1 MNFETVKLSLIKN
14 LKVEIYSQGETVFN
28 SGEASNGKLYFL
40 LEGQISIRV
49 DGFSEAHTTMIEK
62 GMFFGEISVINKLPR
77 NETAT
82 ILSGFARIIALQGA
96 DFTQA
101 IVLNQSILKKLLD
114 SSNNRLNAAL
124 NYYIFRRTSIEDSEI
139 NEDVIQYNRR
149 NFKDMLNHIHNP
161 NSFFYRK
168 DSIIYKDFDIC
179 KGNFYIVESGQ
190 VATFRKYNEKSDYLL
205 VVIHEEGDI
214 FGEQAFFN
222 SDFRREKAVVT
233 SQNVRVREINKDSFD
248 KLLHYK
254 SEYLLH
260 FIQMILWKV
269 YKIEDK
275 INRLQDS
282 NNLEL

>member
-1 MNFETVKLSLIKN
+1 MNLETVKLSLIKN
-14 LKVEIYSQGETVFN
+14 LKIEIYSQGETVFN
-28 SGEASNGKLYFL
+28 SGEVSNGKLYFL

-62 GMFFGEISVINKLPR
+62 GMFFGEISIINKLPR

-82 ILSGFARIIALQGA
+82 ILSGFARIIALRGA

-114 SSNNRLNAAL
+114 SANNRLNTAL
-124 NYYIFRRTSIEDSEI
+124 NYFIFRRTSIEESKI
-139 NEDVIQYNRR
+139 NEDVIQYNRK
-149 NFKDMLNHIHNP
+149 NLKDMLNHIHNP

-168 DSIIYKDFDIC
+168 DSIIYKDFDFC
-179 KGNFYIVESGQ
+179 EGNFYMVESGQ
-190 VATFRKYNEKSDYLL
+190 VTTFRKYNEKSDYLL

-222 SDFRREKAVVT
+222 SDLRKEKAVVT
-233 SQNVRVREINKDSFD
+233 SQNVRIREINKDTFN
-248 KLLHYK
+248 KLLNFK
-254 SEYLLH
+254 SEYFFY

-269 YKIEDK
+269 YNIEDK
-275 INRLQDS
+275 INRVQDS
-282 NNLEL
+282 NNLE

>member
-1 MNFETVKLSLIKN
+1 MNFETVKLSLFKN
-14 LKVEIYSQGETVFN
+14 LKIEIYSQGEAVFN

-49 DGFSEAHTTMIEK
+49 DGFSEAHTTLIDK

-77 NETAT
+77 NETAI
-82 ILSGFARIIALQGA
+82 ILSGFARIIALRGS

-124 NYYIFRRTSIEDSEI
+124 NYYIFRRTSIEDSSI
-139 NEDVIQYNRR
+139 NEEVLQQNRK
-149 NFKDMLNHIHNP
+149 NLKDMLDQIHNP

-168 DSIIYKDFDIC
+168 DSIIYKDFDFC
-179 KGNFYIVESGQ
+179 RGNFYMVESGQ
-190 VATFRKYNEKSDYLL
+190 VTTFRKYNEKSDYLL
-205 VVIHEEGDI
+205 IVIHEEGDI
-214 FGEQAFFN
+214 FGEEAFFN
-222 SDFRREKAVVT
+222 SDFRKDKAIVT
-233 SQNVRVREINKDSFD
+233 SHNVRIREIHKDTFN
-248 KLLHYK
+248 KLLNFK
-254 SEYLLH
+254 SEYFLF

-275 INRLQDS
+275 INRLKDS
-282 NNLEL
+282 NSIEY